1 MILNDCSMA
10 TLKPSPHFGREE
22 VNARTLANPDPYSCV
37 TANSHLCNPFAFP
50 AWASW
55 RLVSWLTRNFRN
67 GHNRKMIADL
77 VGLSHPVN
85 AALAVSF
92 HRSPLMMA
100 SGLK

>member
-1 MILNDCSMA
+1 VPQIFLLKLCHSAEPNAEQSGTRAYLRPA
-10 TLKPSPHFGREE
+10 TPKRRHPKRIAAESKDLQLVFGI
-22 VNARTLANPDPYSCV
+22 ANRRY
-37 TANSHLCNPFAFP
+37 
-50 AWASW
+50 
-55 RLVSWLTRNFRN
+55 FRIA
-67 GHNRKMIADL
+67 HNRKMIADL